1 MLWISLT
8 NIYIYILCK
17 CKHKCKTKCKQ
28 YTRSPTYIIKSQI
41 SFYYS
46 LRYRPFNAP
55 TRTANNISRAEYFP
69 VSFRLQNGDLCITVI
84 HGTVLCR
91 GLFLS
96 LHHVSRIPLWLLCPF
111 DRPLNQ
117 MPNLT
122 WALCWPS
129 LWWEALSNLPAGD
142 WLLLS
147 RRGPLSPIALCLC
160 DSVSLGKAPELSGL
174 SVTLLC
180 RRDTA
185 SPQHSQGS

>member
-8 NIYIYILCK
+8 NIYIYIFCASVSTSAKLSVNNIQEAQRILLK
-17 CKHKCKTKCKQ
+17 VK
-28 YTRSPTYIIKSQI
+28 
-41 SFYYS
+41 FYYS

-55 TRTANNISRAEYFP
+55 IRTANNISRAEYFP
-69 VSFRLQNGDLCITVI
+69 VSFCLQNGDLCITVI